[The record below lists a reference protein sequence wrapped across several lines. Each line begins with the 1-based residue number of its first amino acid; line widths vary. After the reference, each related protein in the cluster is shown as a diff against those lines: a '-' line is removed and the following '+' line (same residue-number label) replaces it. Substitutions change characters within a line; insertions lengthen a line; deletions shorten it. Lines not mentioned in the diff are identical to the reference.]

1 MCIVHDLVLD
11 RKQKFPAYVCDPL
24 FPCLARG
31 NSFPVKRRRDS
42 EIAPC
47 DFSSASCNPFHRS
60 SPHPAFPA
68 CPPPLSFSLPRSVFE
83 AVSFLGEFR
92 SFALEIDGARISR
105 EIFEVRFESSRM
117 VNAFDGAEYREGM
130 CYRGLCISFLED
142 EFDATF

>member
-24 FPCLARG
+24 FLCLARG

-47 DFSSASCNPFHRS
+47 DFSSASCNPFHSHRS

-68 CPPPLSFSLPRSVFE
+68 PPAPSSLSLSLPRSVFE
-83 AVSFLGEFR
+83 AFAFLGEFR
-92 SFALEIDGARISR
+92 SFALKIDGARERISR

-117 VNAFDGAEYREGM
+117 ANAFDGAEYREDM
-130 CYRGLCISFLED
+130 CYRGLWILFLED
-142 EFDATF
+142 